1 MAFQLAIRNGL
12 KNPFNSD
19 KASAGKK
26 WLRAFLKRHPVLSL
40 RTPQGISAARVKAFT
55 PENVAKFFDI
65 YEAVLPKVNYK
76 AHRIFNVDETGVTS
90 VQHKHSKVIAMKG
103 KKQVAALTSSERGNL
118 ITIVTC
124 MNAAGTFVPPLIV
137 FPRKNMKEELMD
149 GAPLGSVSA
158 CHPSGWIQ
166 THIFT
171 KWFDHFVNFVKPSSE
186 DPVVLVLDGH
196 YSHTKNL
203 DMVDKAREN
212 NVHIV
217 CLPPHSTHKMQPL
230 NVGFMGPFK
239 TYYAQEIE
247 TWLANNPGRVV
258 MPLLIIRL
266 FGAAYTKPAT
276 MEASVNAFRKT
287 GLVPCNRHI
296 FRDNE
301 FSIHGEGDSVQTKTN
316 KTGCEAGPSGMNGV
330 GQVGQAVSPKDTRP
344 LPQIRKPSEDS
355 ASQGKSC
362 SGSAELITSS
372 PYRK

>member
-1 MAFQLAIRNGL
+1 
-12 KNPFNSD
+12 
-19 KASAGKK
+19 
-26 WLRAFLKRHPVLSL
+26 
-40 RTPQGISAARVKAFT
+40 
-55 PENVAKFFDI
+55 
-65 YEAVLPKVNYK
+65 
-76 AHRIFNVDETGVTS
+76 
-90 VQHKHSKVIAMKG
+90 
-103 KKQVAALTSSERGNL
+103 
-118 ITIVTC
+118 
-124 MNAAGTFVPPLIV
+124 MNAAGTFFPPLIV

-166 THIFT
+166 TYIFT

-296 FRDNE
+296 FRNNE

-372 PYRK
+372 PYRKRLQESKEKSAAETKKKTAKRLFEKKTRKSSKRKTEESTSESESDIHLAESGDSDMDTDDEDAQCLFCTGHFSDDKHGEKWAQCMKCYRWAHEDCGVEEDNFVYPQCTKLTCKFTQMYENTL